1 MLISENQEIWRNFQ
15 MELKTYTQGIPYIIH
30 AAKTN
35 TINIMWLT
43 LPTLKR
49 VPIHCEHIQEVCVC
63 EMSFVWLK

>member
-1 MLISENQEIWRNFQ
+1 